1 MPTRKKPPMRSAKK
15 SLNQRIRMEI
25 EKRISSGQWPPG
37 HRVPSELEF
46 MAKYD
51 CSRMT
56 VNKALTSLAQAG
68 IIERRR
74 RLGSFVARQHPH
86 MEQVALEIPNI
97 SKVVTDRGFSY
108 AFSVRLRRLRAPVPS
123 RKLEAQFEGD
133 DRILELHGVHLADDA
148 PFALESR
155 LISARAAPEA
165 LEIDFSTTAP
175 GSWLL
180 QHVPW
185 TRAEHRIRA
194 VNADTHD
201 AALLEVDAGAA
212 CLVIDRRTWRGARP
226 VTAVTQ
232 VFLGTNFDLIARFAA
247 SRTGRR

>member
-1 MPTRKKPPMRSAKK
+1 MGSARK
-15 SLNQRIRMEI
+15 SLNQRIRTEI
-25 EKRISSGQWPPG
+25 ERRIGSGQWPPG
-37 HRVPSELEF
+37 HRIPPEHEL

-56 VNKALTSLAQAG
+56 VSKALTALAQAG

-86 MEQVALEIPNI
+86 LEQVALDIPDI
-97 SKVVTDRGFSY
+97 PQVVTERGFSY
-108 AFSVRLRRLRAPVPS
+108 AYQERLRRLRAPVPS
-123 RKLEAQFEGD
+123 NDQESHFDAGD
-133 DRILELHGVHLADDA
+133 RVLELHGVHLADGT

-155 LISARAAPEA
+155 LISALAAPEA
-165 LEIDFSTTAP
+165 LGADFSATAP

-180 QHVPW
+180 EHVPW

-194 VNADTHD
+194 VNADALD
-201 AALLEVDAGAA
+201 ATLLEVDVGAA
-212 CLVIDRRTWRGARP
+212 CLVIDRRTWRGAQP

-232 VFLGTNFDLIARFAA
+232 AFLGTNYDLVARFSAGS
-247 SRTGRR
+247 SRRG